1 MSAPRDSGKDRGH
14 QTAFPEETDLNLPG
28 VAHAESKSC
37 KPSPARIRS
46 IRWYI
51 MGHQE
56 DYQELGGTFWAE
68 DHVFPD
74 LGVWGLSCFPWAV
87 LGVSTL
93 SLA

>member
-1 MSAPRDSGKDRGH
+1 MSP
-14 QTAFPEETDLNLPG
+14 T
-28 VAHAESKSC
+28 
-37 KPSPARIRS
+37 
-46 IRWYI
+46 W
-51 MGHQE
+51 
-56 DYQELGGTFWAE
+56 GGTFWAE